1 MKDFFDYLANNGL
14 TPNGFYVLWGIANKS
29 RPLVINVHTE
39 LRLLSDL
46 GFIEDAKKG
55 ILTEKGTFIISNAE
69 TMFGNMKLE
78 VKQPIASTD
87 DETNMQK
94 YVEFFPKGKL
104 PSGKAARV
112 PKPDIKNA
120 FDWFF
125 KTYEYSWDTVL
136 KATAYYVDTY
146 EAAGYLYMKNSQYF
160 IRKQIT
166 GKTFDSDLA
175 AYCEI
180 ILNGGHDDEG
190 NFIKE
195 KVV

>member
-1 MKDFFDYLANNGL
+1 MKDFFDYLAEKGI

-29 RPLVINVHTE
+29 RPLLINVHTE
-39 LRLLSDL
+39 LRLLANLD
-46 GFIEDAKKG
+46 FIEDAKKG
-55 ILTEKGTFIISNAE
+55 ILTEKGLQIMSDAE
-69 TMFGNMKLE
+69 TLFGNMKLE

-87 DETNMQK
+87 DQSNIEK
-94 YVEFFPKGKL
+94 YIELFPKGKL

-112 PKPDIKNA
+112 PKADIKTA

-136 KATAYYVDTY
+136 KATAYYVDSY
-146 EAAGYLYMKNSQYF
+146 ETNGFLYMKNSQYF

-180 ILNGGHDDEG
+180 ILNGGHEDDG
-190 NFIKE
+190 SFIKE